1 MNDTLHHLEI
11 SHIQSFDTLTHPVIF
26 MVAPPRSGTTLVY
39 QLLTLRYDLF
49 YPTNLLAKFY
59 KCPYLFLKG
68 IDDLRVDSLRHSST
82 LTSHLGN
89 TNEVMEPHE
98 WGWFWERFFFANDT
112 SLKHELS
119 ALQSLSPKPMLFK
132 TVYFN
137 YRTAMLAHEIPSC
150 IFLRIR
156 RNAIDTIASM
166 YQAIVARNKPIGSK
180 EHEMYYQKY
189 MHDPL
194 MLAVIEYCYD
204 TKLLDATL
212 VNKRVIT
219 LSYDDILADTLGT
232 LDDFACRASTQVGLT
247 LNTREHAFQV
257 MPERTLPIDKV
268 LKKRIKSMLEHY
280 ESLPLDALEGALLRA

>member
-11 SHIQSFDTLTHPVIF
+11 THVQPFDTLTNPVIF
-26 MVAPPRSGTTLVY
+26 MVAPPRSGTTLMY

-59 KCPYLFLKG
+59 KCPYLFLRG
-68 IDDLRVDSLRHSST
+68 IEDLGVDSLRHSST

-89 TNEVMEPHE
+89 TNELMEPHE
-98 WGWFWERFFFANDT
+98 WGWFWERFFFANET
-112 SLKHELS
+112 SLKQELS
-119 ALQSLSPKPMLFK
+119 ALQSLFPKPMLFK

-137 YRTAMLAHEIPSC
+137 YRTEMLAHEIPSC

-156 RNAIDTIASM
+156 RNAVDTIASM

-180 EHEMYYQKY
+180 EHAVHYQKY

-194 MLAVIEYCYD
+194 LLAVMEYCYD

-212 VNKRVIT
+212 ANKRVIT

-232 LDDFACRASTQVGLT
+232 LDDFARRFSMQFDLT

-257 MPERTLPIDKV
+257 MPERTFAMDKV
-268 LKKRIKSMLEHY
+268 LKKRIESMLEHY
-280 ESLPLDALEGALLRA
+280 ESLSLDALEGALLRA